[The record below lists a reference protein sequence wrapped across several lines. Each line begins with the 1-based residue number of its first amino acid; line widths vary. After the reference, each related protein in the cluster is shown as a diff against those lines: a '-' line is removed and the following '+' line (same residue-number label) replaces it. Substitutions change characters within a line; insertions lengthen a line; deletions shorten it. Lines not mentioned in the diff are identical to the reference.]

1 MSKTGFYQCEYPTDT
16 ACVFSEDNDLLPDGA
31 LECGPRRDDGPAVA
45 RAAHPLVGMRIRR
58 RVRLTSSEMNT
69 TTRQKR
75 PLQTTRRTTSPTWL
89 EPAMGLKT
97 PPEAREG
104 PPDASCEEESERYPS
119 TYASG

>member
-1 MSKTGFYQCEYPTDT
+1 MTALIYKTVAEMIDQAGLSPHAVLTDILIT
-16 ACVFSEDNDLLPDGA
+16 RHDEPLT
-31 LECGPRRDDGPAVA
+31 RAVSC
-45 RAAHPLVGMRIRR
+45 
-58 RVRLTSSEMNT
+58 TMNT

-89 EPAMGLKT
+89 EPALGLKT